1 MPIIAAVTIKITSIL
16 ERFDN
21 TTFADAAGSDMAIFL
36 VKILQ
41 GPSRRSSGRAAN
53 QV

>member
-1 MPIIAAVTIKITSIL
+1 VTVKISSIL

-36 VKILQ
+36 VKIL
-41 GPSRRSSGRAAN
+41 PSRRSSGRAAN